1 MRGLNPLRLA
11 DNLKIPLLVYHGDR
25 DQIVPLSQ
33 SDLFVNKA
41 RAARQSLEYHVL
53 RDYAHG
59 PAWTREIKAREL
71 KLIGDYFAK
80 GCGGSGL

>member
-1 MRGLNPLRLA
+1 
-11 DNLKIPLLVYHGDR
+11 
-25 DQIVPLSQ
+25 
-33 SDLFVNKA
+33 VNKA

-59 PAWTREIKAREL
+59 PSWTREIKAREL
-71 KLIGDYFAK
+71 KLISDYFAK